1 VLTAVVAGDVVFAVL
16 GTIGGHHR
24 TGREP
29 AVRVAKDQRR
39 QGNARTLCAALLSWG
54 AERGAS
60 RSNAQ
65 VLAQLRRDRA
75 VRVAGFHYAAP
86 ESLHRRP

>member
-1 VLTAVVAGDVVFAVL
+1 MW
-16 GTIGGHHR
+16 
-24 TGREP
+24 
-29 AVRVAKDQRR
+29 RVAKDQRR

-65 VLAQLRRDRA
+65 VLVDNS
-75 VRVAGFHYAAP
+75 AAIALY
-86 ESLHRRP
+86 ESLGFTTQHRSRYIDARRL